1 MKLRSIDQMPDIRGK
16 RVLVRV
22 DHNVEFD
29 QEGRLKDDRK
39 LRLSLRTLET
49 LAKKGA
55 KLVLMTHVGRPKGKV
70 VENLRTDPIAK
81 RLQELSPA
89 LKGFEYLENV
99 RFDPGEEGNDPAY
112 MKKLASYGE
121 FFVNEAFPSL
131 HLYEEASTC
140 GTARLLPAFAGYHL
154 MEEVEEIS
162 KAVRDPKRPVVLVMS
177 GAKMETKIPVIRRF
191 LDIADSIL
199 LGGCIANTFVAA
211 RGFDVG
217 SSKYEK
223 DAVSLAQELMLESE
237 KEGRAK
243 IHIPRDG
250 VVATEAS
257 EDATK
262 LDLPLEDVEG
272 DMQIFDIGK
281 VTIKRYSDEI
291 AKAGTII
298 WNGPMGLYEFNRFSH
313 GTKRIAEAIAE
324 ATRKG
329 AYSMIGG
336 GDTLDFH
343 ARYDYPLDVYSFVSS
358 GGGAMLE
365 FLSSEEP
372 LPALVPLLEEKI
384 AVVL

>member
-1 MKLRSIDQMPDIRGK
+1 MKLRSIDQMPDIRGR

-29 QEGRLKDDRK
+29 QEGQMKDDRK

-49 LAKKGA
+49 LSKKGA
-55 KLVLMTHVGRPKGKV
+55 KLILMTHVGRPKGKV
-70 VENLRTDPIAK
+70 AENLRTAPIAK
-81 RLQELSPA
+81 RLRELSPS
-89 LKGFEYLENV
+89 LRDFEYLENV

-121 FFVNEAFPSL
+121 FYVNEAFPSL

-154 MEEVEEIS
+154 MSEVEEIS

-191 LDIADSIL
+191 LGIADSIL

-243 IHIPRDG
+243 IHVPRDG

-257 EDATK
+257 EDAVK
-262 LDLPLEDVEG
+262 IDIPLEDVEG

-281 VTIKRYSDEI
+281 VTVKRYSDEI
-291 AKAGTII
+291 AKAGTVI

-324 ATRKG
+324 VTKKG

-343 ARYDYPLDVYSFVSS
+343 ARYGYPLDVYSFVSS

-372 LPALVPLLEEKI
+372 LPALVPLLEERG
-384 AVVL
+384 AMVS

>member
-131 HLYEEASTC
+131 HLYEEARTC
-140 GTARLLPAFAGYHL
+140 VTARLLLAFAG
-154 MEEVEEIS
+154 
-162 KAVRDPKRPVVLVMS
+162 
-177 GAKMETKIPVIRRF
+177 
-191 LDIADSIL
+191 
-199 LGGCIANTFVAA
+199 
-211 RGFDVG
+211 
-217 SSKYEK
+217 
-223 DAVSLAQELMLESE
+223 
-237 KEGRAK
+237 
-243 IHIPRDG
+243 
-250 VVATEAS
+250 
-257 EDATK
+257 
-262 LDLPLEDVEG
+262 
-272 DMQIFDIGK
+272 
-281 VTIKRYSDEI
+281 
-291 AKAGTII
+291 
-298 WNGPMGLYEFNRFSH
+298 
-313 GTKRIAEAIAE
+313 
-324 ATRKG
+324 
-329 AYSMIGG
+329 
-336 GDTLDFH
+336 
-343 ARYDYPLDVYSFVSS
+343 
-358 GGGAMLE
+358 
-365 FLSSEEP
+365 
-372 LPALVPLLEEKI
+372 
-384 AVVL
+384 